1 MIDTMTGAIVSTK
14 RRKSLTVLSGPDKSG
29 WLVVRTLSG
38 KVIDISKADVTRVE
52 TAPATA
58 APASAPAWVN
68 EPAGITVWS
77 VSYRIGRH
85 DHLFTMRCMTDGDY
99 STQRD
104 IPRMIALAH
113 LGSLDLSHLVRVA
126 GMSIVPER
134 KA

>member
-1 MIDTMTGAIVSTK
+1 MIDSMTGAIVSTK
-14 RRKSLTVLSGPDKSG
+14 RRKSMTVLSGPDKSG

-38 KVIDISKADVTRVE
+38 KVIDISSADVIKVE
-52 TAPATA
+52 VKP
-58 APASAPAWVN
+58 APASAPTWVS

-113 LGSLDLSHLVRVA
+113 LGSLDLSHLVRIA